1 MLKAMAVIEL
11 IGVAKEYPGAEG
23 GTPLKVI
30 DGVDLKI
37 EPGDSV
43 AIVGRSGSGKST
55 LLQIMGALDKPTR
68 GQVVFEGQDLAH
80 CDASELASVRNRQV
94 GFMFQAHCLLPQL
107 SLWENVLLPA
117 LAEPEA
123 GSLEAAEGRARK
135 YLERVGLLDRLH
147 HRPAQLSGGER
158 QRAALARALVNGPR
172 LLLADE
178 PTGALDTAAAQNL
191 ANLLQELNREEG
203 LAIVMVTHAPD
214 MASRMHRGYRL
225 QDGHLA
231 PFTAAS

>member
-1 MLKAMAVIEL
+1 MAVIEL

-23 GTPLKVI
+23 GAPLKVI
-30 DGVDLKI
+30 DGVGLKV

-68 GQVVFEGQDLAH
+68 GQVLFDGQDLAR
-80 CDASELASVRNRQV
+80 CDASELATVRNRQI

-107 SLWENVLLPA
+107 TLWENVLLPA
-117 LAEPEA
+117 LAEPEPGA
-123 GSLEAAEGRARK
+123 LAAAEGRARK
-135 YLERVGLLDRLH
+135 YVERVGLLDRLN

-178 PTGALDTAAAQNL
+178 PTGALDSSAAQNL
-191 ANLLQELNREEG
+191 ANLLQELNREEN
-203 LAIVMVTHAPD
+203 LALVMVTHAPD
-214 MASRMHRGYRL
+214 LAARMRRGYRL
-225 QDGHLA
+225 HDGHLA
-231 PFTAAS
+231 PLTSAS